1 MQATL
6 CVVVLLLLFGSL
18 CTQNCS
24 EDCTDDSKCCLLQG
38 EFKCTSTVLFNC
50 GYNSPHS
57 ACSVDQCPLPT
68 SNILCDVGSHRYYY
82 CSGDNCCQNQ
92 EQITAEFI
100 RPAEDVPKHL
110 QNDLWTVSNI
120 YAIVSLLALIY
131 TISWQHFR
139 SKNRTVVVLNMIGH
153 VVMLYIG
160 FFSDAASCYVM
171 HFVGGP
177 PVYQFSWN
185 SRIFNMMFQ
194 NQLHQLELLKRKQLF
209 SRKIGQKAMQQ
220 IKRQE
225 SFVALL
231 ASPTIGLFIGLC
243 SLVYG
248 AVVLY
253 ILTDISMFETSTCIC
268 PHINMGKY
276 GVTMGLIG
284 YVILGT
290 LAIRYYDALDAY
302 ATRWETY
309 TYITG
314 RLPLQVLII
323 IMMGIHVLIHRA
335 LALATDGHIYSPY
348 IAGKLAL
355 TGACMIDMFITVW
368 MPLAFELK
376 QKLFVSAKAVSKTA
390 LDHDDVFLGQLASYA
405 VREYSIDA
413 LLCWRMIRTI
423 QEERSTKVA
432 LQFVELYLDSN
443 VKCSNVDLRSCLKDM
458 RDVNDVVK
466 HI

>member
-1 MQATL
+1 
-6 CVVVLLLLFGSL
+6 
-18 CTQNCS
+18 
-24 EDCTDDSKCCLLQG
+24 
-38 EFKCTSTVLFNC
+38 
-50 GYNSPHS
+50 
-57 ACSVDQCPLPT
+57 
-68 SNILCDVGSHRYYY
+68 
-82 CSGDNCCQNQ
+82 
-92 EQITAEFI
+92 
-100 RPAEDVPKHL
+100 
-110 QNDLWTVSNI
+110 
-120 YAIVSLLALIY
+120 
-131 TISWQHFR
+131 
-139 SKNRTVVVLNMIGH
+139 
-153 VVMLYIG
+153 
-160 FFSDAASCYVM
+160 
-171 HFVGGP
+171 
-177 PVYQFSWN
+177 
-185 SRIFNMMFQ
+185 
-194 NQLHQLELLKRKQLF
+194 
-209 SRKIGQKAMQQ
+209 
-220 IKRQE
+220 
-225 SFVALL
+225 
-231 ASPTIGLFIGLC
+231 
-243 SLVYG
+243 
-248 AVVLY
+248 
-253 ILTDISMFETSTCIC
+253 
-268 PHINMGKY
+268 MGKY